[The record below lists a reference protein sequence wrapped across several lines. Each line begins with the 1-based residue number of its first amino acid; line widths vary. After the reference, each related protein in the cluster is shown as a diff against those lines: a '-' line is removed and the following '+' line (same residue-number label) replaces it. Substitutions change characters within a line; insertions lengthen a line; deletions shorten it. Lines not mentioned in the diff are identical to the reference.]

1 MVQYCR
7 LWRRLGTYLQGKE
20 LSSLHIYEYLVS
32 RNNKIGF
39 KRLPS
44 RAALCSIL
52 GKNPKIFRKV
62 VTEEGT
68 PNLWT
73 MADDWEMA
81 LS

>member
-1 MVQYCR
+1 MVHHHR
-7 LWRRLGTYLQGKE
+7 LWRRLGIYLQGRE

-32 RNNKIGF
+32 RNNEKGF

-62 VTEEGT
+62 ATKEGA

-73 MADDWEMA
+73 MVDDWEMA